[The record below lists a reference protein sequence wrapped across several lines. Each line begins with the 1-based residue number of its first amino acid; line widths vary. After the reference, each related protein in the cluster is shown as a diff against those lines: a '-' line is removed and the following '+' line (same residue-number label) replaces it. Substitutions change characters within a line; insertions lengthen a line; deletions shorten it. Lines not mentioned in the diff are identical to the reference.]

1 MRETICCGRLFPA
14 RLGAENCEAAGKS
27 ALGAAR
33 RATGVAAAATAAA
46 AIVVAWAVRAAGVVA
61 VAAILRA

>member
-1 MRETICCGRLFPA
+1 MRETICRGRLFPA

-46 AIVVAWAVRAAGVVA
+46 IVVAWAVRAAGVVA